1 MNAVSQTEG
10 TAITAAAAAKLS
22 EYDFVIVLDAS
33 GSMGEPNKASNPTG
47 PTRWAAAQES
57 ILSLAREIGKIDADG
72 IDVVVFNGAGV
83 KSFTGVTADKVKEVF
98 ANSRTT
104 STTPLDAALVEAL
117 KLAGKSDK
125 KDFVIVLTDGVP
137 DDRAAAAKVLV
148 DASNSLSADNELTF
162 LFIQVG
168 DEPSATQYL
177 QGLDDNLT
185 GAKFDIVD
193 VKTVAE
199 VDQFP
204 TVTDLIL
211 AAIDG

>member
-1 MNAVSQTEG
+1 MNAVSQSEG

-22 EYDFVIVLDAS
+22 EFDYVLVLDAS
-33 GSMGEPNKASNPTG
+33 GSMAEPNKASEPQG
-47 PTRWAAAQES
+47 PSRWAAAQES
-57 ILSLAREIGKIDADG
+57 ILGLAREIGKIDADG
-72 IDVVVFNGAGV
+72 IDVVVFNGVGV
-83 KSFTGVTADKVKEVF
+83 QSFTGVTADKVKDVF

-104 STTPLDAALVEAL
+104 STTPLHDALTAAL

-125 KDFVIVLTDGVP
+125 KDLVIVLTDGVP
-137 DDRAAAAKVLV
+137 DDRAKAAQVIV
-148 DASNSLSADNELTF
+148 DASNSLTQDDELTI

-168 DEPSATQYL
+168 DDAGATQYL

-193 VKTVAE
+193 TKTVNE
-199 VDQFP
+199 VDRFAS
-204 TVTDLIL
+204 VTDLIL

>member
-1 MNAVSQTEG
+1 MNAVTQSEATVL
-10 TAITAAAAAKLS
+10 TAAAAAKLS
-22 EYDFVIVLDAS
+22 EFDFVIVLDAS
-33 GSMGEPNKASNPTG
+33 GSMAEPNKSGNPSG

-57 ILSLAREIGKIDADG
+57 IISLAREIGQIDADG

-98 ANSRTT
+98 ASSRTT
-104 STTPLDAALVEAL
+104 SSTPLDAALVEAL

-168 DEPSATQYL
+168 DDSGATQYL

-199 VDQFP
+199 VDQFA
-204 TVTDLIL
+204 TVTDLLL